1 MSFRFDTY
9 QIIKLNTGGHM
20 KKIITLLGSPRANGN
35 SAAIAG
41 RFTETA
47 KQYGA
52 ETKTYSLNK
61 LNFRGCQACMM
72 CKDKLD
78 RCALKDDLEPVL
90 DGIRDADVLVLATPV
105 YFGDVTAQM
114 KMFIDRTYSYYVPDF
129 LNKPVPGRLNPGKQ
143 LVFIQTQAQPG
154 ENFFNDIYPKYE
166 FFFQFLGFKDNHLI
180 RATGVNDEGDAD
192 KQENTMKHAEDLAVK
207 IMNNTMAR

>member
-1 MSFRFDTY
+1 
-9 QIIKLNTGGHM
+9 M
-20 KKIITLLGSPRANGN
+20 KKIITLLGSPRADGN

-47 KQYGA
+47 KKYGA

-61 LNFRGCQACMM
+61 LKFRGCQACMM

-90 DGIRDADVLVLATPV
+90 DEIRDADILVLATPV
-105 YFGDVTAQM
+105 YFADITAQM

-129 LNKPVPGRLNPGKQ
+129 LNNPVPGRLQLGKQ
-143 LVFIQTQAQPG
+143 LIFIQTQAQPDDK
-154 ENFFNDIYPKYE
+154 FFNDIYPKYE
-166 FFFQFLGFKDNHLI
+166 FFFQFLGFKGNHLI
-180 RATGVNDEGDAD
+180 RATGVNEEGDAV
-192 KQENTMKHAEDLAVK
+192 KQESIMKQAEDLAIK
-207 IMNNTMAR
+207 IMNN

>member
-1 MSFRFDTY
+1 
-9 QIIKLNTGGHM
+9 M

-41 RFTETA
+41 RFMETA
-47 KQYGA
+47 KKYGA

-61 LNFRGCQACMM
+61 LKYAGCQACMM
-72 CKDKLD
+72 CKDMLD

-90 DGIRDADVLVLATPV
+90 DDIRDADILVLATPV
-105 YFGDVTAQM
+105 YFADVTAQM

-129 LNKPVPGRLNPGKQ
+129 LNKPVPGRLRPGKQ

-154 ENFFNDIYPKYE
+154 DKFFNDIYPKYE
-166 FFFQFLGFKDNHLI
+166 FFFQVLGFKNNHLI
-180 RATGVNDEGDAD
+180 RAAGVNDAGDAE
-192 KQENTMKHAEDLAVK
+192 KQESIMQHAQALAAQL
-207 IMNNTMAR
+207 MNHSPGS

>member
-1 MSFRFDTY
+1 
-9 QIIKLNTGGHM
+9 M

-41 RFTETA
+41 RFMETA
-47 KQYGA
+47 KKYGA
-52 ETKTYSLNK
+52 ETKTYALNK
-61 LNFRGCQACMM
+61 LKFRGCQGCMM

-90 DGIRDADVLVLATPV
+90 DDIRDADALVLATPV
-105 YFGDVTAQM
+105 YFADITAQM
-114 KMFIDRTYSYYVPDF
+114 KMFMDRTYSYYVPDF
-129 LNKPVPGRLNPGKQ
+129 MNNPVPGRLPLGKQ
-143 LVFIQTQAQPG
+143 LIFIQTQAQPE

-180 RATGVNDEGDAD
+180 RATGVNDEGDAE
-192 KQENTMKHAEDLAVK
+192 KQESIMKHAENLAAQ
-207 IMNNTMAR
+207 IMNHSPES

>member
-1 MSFRFDTY
+1 
-9 QIIKLNTGGHM
+9 M
-20 KKIITLLGSPRANGN
+20 KKIVTLLGSPRANGN

-41 RFTETA
+41 RFMETA
-47 KQYGA
+47 KTYGA

-61 LNFRGCQACMM
+61 LKFRGCQACMM

-90 DGIRDADVLVLATPV
+90 DDIRDADVLVLASPV
-105 YFGDVTAQM
+105 YFADITAQM

-129 LNKPVPGRLNPGKQ
+129 MNNPVPGRLPLGKQ
-143 LVFIQTQAQPG
+143 LIFIQTQAQPE

-180 RATGVNDEGDAD
+180 RATGVNDEGDAE
-192 KQENTMKHAEDLAVK
+192 KQESIMKHAENLAAQ
-207 IMNNTMAR
+207 IMNHSPES